1 MWITLKYLILL
12 LSITVLS
19 VKNVEGQ
26 TDRELAEEYFRKGDY
41 EKAVVLF
48 QKGLKKSFDKNAL
61 RKYVACQIK
70 RKDWEET
77 EKFFKKQLKS
87 KDNTTA
93 YYELYYGKI
102 LEAAGKPELSDEK
115 YQLAINVN
123 GDSSPEFYKE
133 LSDEFR
139 EVSDNNNAVNALLKG
154 REVARNESLFKMEL
168 AQLYQIT
175 GRSDLM
181 IEEMLSLGVAIQ
193 NKEVVQ
199 NYLSDFLKDEKE
211 QLKFEKVLYKKI
223 QLNPNEVFYPEM
235 LVWMYVQK
243 KDFGKAFIQERALD
257 RRMRMGGEKVF
268 QLGRLTLEN
277 ADFKNAVL
285 MFDYVVKEYPQT
297 QLYAA
302 ARRLSIYSR
311 EEQVKATYPINQA
324 EVRRLIDDY
333 KKYLADLGMNVRT
346 IEAMRSMANL
356 SAFYKNDKD
365 TAIVVLAD
373 AIKQGR
379 NDPSFIDRCKLD
391 LGNIYLL
398 KNEPWEATLLYSQ
411 VEKSQ
416 KDDVLGYEA
425 KLRNAKLYY
434 YKGDF
439 ALSKEILDILK
450 MATTREIANDA
461 NDLSLLIMDNT
472 GLDSTETAMRAY
484 AALELLMYQNKIE
497 EGLTEIDRMLV
508 AFKDH
513 PIVDELYFLKANT
526 LLKLDQYDKAVDNY
540 QKIVDNYQYDI
551 LADDALFAI
560 AKITQERKKDKDKAM
575 ELYQL
580 LLEKYPGSVFGTEAR
595 KKYRQLR
602 GDSL

>member
-26 TDRELAEEYFRKGDY
+26 TDRELAEEYFRKGDC

>member
-1 MWITLKYLILL
+1 MWTTLKYLILIIAGL
-12 LSITVLS
+12 GLG
-19 VKNVEGQ
+19 VEIAKGQ
-26 TDRELAEEYFRKGDY
+26 TDRELAEEYFRKGDC
-41 EKAVVLF
+41 EKSVGLF

-61 RKYVACQIK
+61 RKYVVCQIK
-70 RKDWEET
+70 LKDWEEV
-77 EKFFKKQLKS
+77 EKFFKKQLKT
-87 KDNTTA
+87 KENTA
-93 YYELYYGKI
+93 AFYELYYGKI
-102 LEAAGKPELSDEK
+102 LEAAGKPELSEER
-115 YQLAINVN
+115 YQMAINAS

-139 EVSDNNNAVNALLKG
+139 EVSDNNNAVNALLRG
-154 REVARNESLFKMEL
+154 REVAKNESLFKMEL
-168 AQLYQIT
+168 AQLYQVT

-181 IEEMLSLGVAIQ
+181 VEEMLSLGVAIQ

-199 NYLSDFLKDEKE
+199 SYLSDFLRDEKE
-211 QLKFEKVLYKKI
+211 QVKFEKILYKKI
-223 QLNPNEVFYPEM
+223 QLNPNELFYPEM

-243 KDFGKAFIQERALD
+243 KDFGKAFVQERALD
-257 RRMRMGGEKVF
+257 RRTRAGGEKVF

-277 ADFKNAVL
+277 GDFKNAVL

-302 ARRLSIYSR
+302 ARRYSIYSR

-324 EVRRLIDDY
+324 EVRKLIDDY
-333 KKYLADLGMNVRT
+333 KKYLTDLGTSIRT
-346 IEAMRSMANL
+346 VEAMRSIANL

-365 TAIVVLAD
+365 TAIVVLTD

-379 NDPSFIDRCKLD
+379 NDPNFIDRCKLD

-439 ALSKEILDILK
+439 SLSKEILDILK
-450 MATTREIANDA
+450 QATTREIANDA

-472 GLDSTETAMRAY
+472 GLDSSETAMRAY

-497 EGLTEIDRMLV
+497 EGLAEIDRMLEV
-508 AFKDH
+508 YKTH
-513 PIVDELYFLKANT
+513 PIADELYLMKANT
-526 LLKLDQYDKAVDNY
+526 LLKLDQLDKAVENY

-560 AKITQERKKDKDKAM
+560 AKIMQDRKKDKDKAM

-602 GDSL
+602 GDSI